1 MAATSETRPHL
12 NLVFMGHVDHGKSTL
27 CGRLLY
33 AAGEVD
39 QRTVEKYEKEAKDKN
54 RASWWLAYIFDTN
67 EEERAKGKT
76 VEVGR
81 APFATANKRYTILDA
96 PGHKNYV
103 PNMIAGAAQADVGV
117 LVISAKRGEFE
128 SGFEKGGQTR
138 EHAMLAKT
146 LGVSRLIVAINKMD
160 DESVGWAEE
169 RFMEIKKKLAPFLRS
184 LKYPMKKGVDWIPI
198 SALGGGNIIDP
209 IGATCKWY
217 TGPPFLTLLDGLTG
231 ITRDPSGNLRIPIL
245 DKFKDQGITTALGK
259 VESGTLKKGDKVIIM
274 PNRQECVVA
283 SIGLD
288 TGDIDVAAA
297 GENVQ
302 VRLKNAETSDIT
314 AGMVLCNPDS
324 LCSCAQVIVASL
336 AIMEIKTVFSAG
348 YTAVMH
354 IHTCTLE
361 VEVRR
366 ILALFDKSGNPEKKR
381 PRFVPSGSVIS
392 CELILSRPVCLE
404 LFSDY
409 QQLGRFTLREEG
421 RTIAVGKVTGIRKQL
436 DFVAPSPDISASPSP
451 APERVLSPSVSDEPE
466 VDRQGAVTPQ
476 SASSTAPE
484 EVPAAADEILYTPPE
499 QPAAHPVVA
508 PAPTVAISISAVED
522 FIPPGFADFIPP
534 GFQ

>member
-1 MAATSETRPHL
+1 MAAQDTRPHY

-33 AAGEVD
+33 ATGQVD
-39 QRTVEKYEKEAKDKN
+39 ARTVEKYEKEAKEKN
-54 RASWWLAYIFDTN
+54 RQSWWLAYIFDTN

-81 APFATANKRYTILDA
+81 APFSTQSKRFTILDA

-103 PNMIAGAAQADVGV
+103 PNMIAGAAQADVGI

-146 LGVSRLIVAINKMD
+146 LGISRLIVAINKMD
-160 DESVGWAEE
+160 DESVNWGED

-198 SALGGGNIIDP
+198 SALGGGNILDP
-209 IGATCKWY
+209 IGAACPWY
-217 TGPPFLTLLDGLTG
+217 SGPPFLTLLDGLSG
-231 ITRDPSGNLRIPIL
+231 IARDPKGHLRIPIL
-245 DKFKDQGITTALGK
+245 DKFKDRGMTTALGK
-259 VESGTLKKGDKVIIM
+259 VEAGTLKNGDRVVLM
-274 PNRQECVVA
+274 PNRQECIVGG
-283 SIGLD
+283 IGLD
-288 TGDIDVAAA
+288 TGDVEIAAA

-302 VRLKNAETSDIT
+302 VRFKNAETSDLT
-314 AGMVLCNPDS
+314 PGMVICNPDS

-336 AIMEIKTVFSAG
+336 AIMEIKTVFCAG

-354 IHTCTLE
+354 IHTCTVE

-366 ILALFDKSGNPEKKR
+366 LLIQFDKSGNPEKKR
-381 PRFVPSGSVIS
+381 PRFVPNGSVVSVEIV
-392 CELILSRPVCLE
+392 LSRPVCLE

-421 RTIAVGKVTGIRKQL
+421 RTIAVGKVTGIKKQL
-436 DFVAPSPDISASPSP
+436 EFSAASVSDIASTSSP
-451 APERVLSPSVSDEPE
+451 APERLLSPPIADEIDE
-466 VDRQGAVTPQ
+466 
-476 SASSTAPE
+476 ASPAEP
-484 EVPAAADEILYTPPE
+484 VPAATVAPTPVI
-499 QPAAHPVVA
+499 PAATPAPTPA
-508 PAPTVAISISAVED
+508 PAPAVSTPVQAPAFSMKFLDADD
-522 FIPPGFADFIPP
+522 FVPPGF
-534 GFQ
+534 